1 MGDLTILSNSQTQHF
16 KDIKIRFG
24 SRDEGLALP
33 PSQNSNA
40 SDFIVSELPQEF
52 WGSVTRPAE
61 TKVATVQVWETWRV
75 WVLWGDA
82 LLWELGFLL
91 LHFLWVW
98 VWVPFLGFP
107 LLTPFLVW
115 NWAGERLA
123 TSFQH
128 QVLLTSDSPMHR
140 SFHWVG
146 QSFPLLE
153 RHWHLA
159 PPPMVIAGS
168 TLCIAQNLLRL
179 LQFLKSLHSFGVLRM
194 LVGVT
199 LQSSNLKFCQDLLNR
214 GELIASQQGV
224 VVLAALRPVVQYR
237 VHLQR
242 MSQSSPTPPTLW
254 APGRQ
259 QSSLHFSRT

>member
-199 LQSSNLKFCQDLLNR
+199 LQSSNLKFCQDLLN
-214 GELIASQQGV
+214 LSPPSA
-224 VVLAALRPVVQYR
+224 
-237 VHLQR
+237 HL
-242 MSQSSPTPPTLW
+242 S
-254 APGRQ
+254 
-259 QSSLHFSRT
+259 